1 MRLDSNITD
10 YDTERIIFPNIDN
23 VSYRI
28 ESAIAY
34 LSHGTDSGH
43 YVIRTRSGNG
53 WKWISDDRA
62 RNYSQLA
69 KYLKNKYLLFL
80 SRNV

>member
-10 YDTERIIFPNIDN
+10 DHTERIIFPNIED

-28 ESAIAY
+28 ESLVAY

-43 YVIRTRSGNG
+43 YVIWTRSGNG

-62 RNYSQLA
+62 RFILN
-69 KYLKNKYLLFL
+69 
-80 SRNV
+80 